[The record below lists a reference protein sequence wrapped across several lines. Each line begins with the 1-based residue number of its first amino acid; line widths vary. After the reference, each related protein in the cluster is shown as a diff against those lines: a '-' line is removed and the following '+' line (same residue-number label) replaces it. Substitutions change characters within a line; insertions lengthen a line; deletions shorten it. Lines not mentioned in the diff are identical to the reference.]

1 MPKYQFVEHEYTKN
15 IITFEA
21 DSLEHAKELLNEML
35 DWADLPESEKFW
47 KSGETD
53 WETPEEVKEDEGTID
68 GNNLYKG
75 SNRVGE
81 MYGDND

>member
-1 MPKYQFVEHEYTKN
+1 MPKYQFVEHEYTKS
-15 IITFEA
+15 IIIFEA
-21 DSLEHAKELLNEML
+21 DSLEHAKELLNETL

-53 WETPEEVKEDEGTID
+53 WETPEEVDDEDE
-68 GNNLYKG
+68 YKG

>member
-1 MPKYQFVEHEYTKN
+1 MPKYQFVEHEYTKS
-15 IITFEA
+15 IIIFEA
-21 DSLEHAKELLNEML
+21 DSLEHAKELME
-35 DWADLPESEKFW
+35 DIIDVDDLPNSEKFW

-53 WETPEEVKEDEGTID
+53 WETPEEVDDEDE
-68 GNNLYKG
+68 YKG

>member
-21 DSLEHAKELLNEML
+21 DSLEHAKELMDEML
-35 DWADLPESEKFW
+35 DVDDLPNSEKFW

-53 WETPEEVKEDEGTID
+53 WDTPTEVKE
-68 GNNLYKG
+68 N
-75 SNRVGE
+75 
-81 MYGDND
+81 

>member
-21 DSLEHAKELLNEML
+21 DSLEHAKELMDEML
-35 DWADLPESEKFW
+35 DVDDLPNSEKFW

-53 WETPEEVKEDEGTID
+53 WDAPVEIKED
-68 GNNLYKG
+68 
-75 SNRVGE
+75 
-81 MYGDND
+81 

>member
-21 DSLEHAKELLNEML
+21 DSLEHAKELMEDMI
-35 DWADLPESEKFW
+35 DVDYLPNSEKFW

-53 WETPEEVKEDEGTID
+53 WDEPTEIKETE
-68 GNNLYKG
+68 
-75 SNRVGE
+75 
-81 MYGDND
+81 

>member
-1 MPKYQFVEHEYTKN
+1 MED
-15 IITFEA
+15 II
-21 DSLEHAKELLNEML
+21 DV
-35 DWADLPESEKFW
+35 DDLPNSEKFW

-53 WETPEEVKEDEGTID
+53 WETPEEVDDEAE
-68 GNNLYKG
+68 YKG

>member
-21 DSLEHAKELLNEML
+21 DSLEQAQELMGEML
-35 DWADLPESEKFW
+35 SSEDLPESEKFW

-53 WETPEEVKEDEGTID
+53 WDEPTEVK
-68 GNNLYKG
+68 KG
-75 SNRVGE
+75 K
-81 MYGDND
+81 